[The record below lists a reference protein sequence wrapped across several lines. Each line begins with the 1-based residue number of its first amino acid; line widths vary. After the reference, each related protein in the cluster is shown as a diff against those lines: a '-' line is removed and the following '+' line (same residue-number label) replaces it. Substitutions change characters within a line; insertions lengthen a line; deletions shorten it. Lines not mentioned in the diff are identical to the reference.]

1 LAVPPGP
8 EGERFRALVRHALP
22 DVPMRAVTSTD
33 DIIFYR
39 EQPHLCLTDLPQ
51 MGQTARELYQQVLA
65 TEQYSPHSRTDI
77 TAW

>member
-1 LAVPPGP
+1 
-8 EGERFRALVRHALP
+8 
-22 DVPMRAVTSTD
+22 MRAAASTD

-51 MGQTARELYQQVLA
+51 LGPSAREIYQHVLA
-65 TEQYSPHSRTDI
+65 TEPYSPHSRTDI